1 MREPNSAGLAN
12 KGLSQHQAVV
22 QQPFIQQ
29 PINYR
34 GSQGPLGPSGPPTSS
49 SNPSNPNQLSLPQL
63 QDMAMRQQQQ
73 IEAQQQMLVA
83 KEQRL
88 KYLRQQDF
96 KQNQMAA
103 EYERLRRLREKVEAQ
118 EMKLRKLRA
127 MRGQSGPHAP
137 QDQVH
142 HVQQQQQM
150 RQPTSVSA
158 DLDSIRALFNEKEKE
173 LSLAVRKVEEL
184 THQLEDL
191 RTGRV
196 NNHYPP
202 QMVELERLRRE
213 LAYRK
218 QLNEQQN
225 NMIAQQRDQLSRG
238 HEEIAKIDNR
248 IMELQD
254 RLARKRMMNQQ
265 LANQI
270 SQATSAKQAQ
280 LRAIQ
285 QGMLRNKNKPVST
298 VEPFQRQA
306 AVAAAAAQAAAAVAS
321 AVASEENK
329 NNDPK
334 YQTLPY
340 STKFSGNPNQQ
351 QQQQNAMMKKIEALK
366 QEKENNNIDQ
376 DLPSPPPQIPGMQR
390 GNARLDHQGNY
401 DDNRVIN
408 NATKPISS
416 VAPITT
422 QNGLLDSPP
431 TSTSTPIVS
440 SASSLSQP
448 SLPPKP
454 ADRSPSPP
462 PYVPAPPPTAATNNE
477 VVVGKS
483 GSYQNTSNLSVSTH
497 PAEEGTSV
505 DDDMP
510 SAGEEN
516 DLDDKNNLM
525 VRPPNVHISIN
536 RRIEM
541 PPAFHFPED
550 QTPPSD
556 LVGNHHVA
564 TAANDATDNAQAAMY
579 PGMYQD
585 FENLTTE
592 EKYNLFGAAAA
603 ANQEHIIEEEDI
615 DETLNVVPDV
625 IESDIRD
632 PMPPGII
639 KKPSSSSGG
648 SSGDEK
654 ESRSRRIS
662 FDPLALLLDASL
674 EGELELVKKTAREV
688 PNPSAANDEGITALH
703 NAICAGH
710 IDIVRFLV
718 EFGCDVNAQDSDGW
732 TPLHCAASC
741 NNLEMVKFLVEHGAC
756 IFATTLS
763 DRETAAEKC
772 EEEEEGYRGC
782 FEYLCNIQEKLGMMN
797 NGEVFAVFDY
807 KAHRTDELDFNVGA
821 RLAVM
826 RRGDDCEKEW
836 WWCKLSESEGYVPR
850 NLLGLYPRV
859 TPMFSLNVPTSSLS
873 ASKSDS
879 ENQKTSEDEDVN
891 MSS

>member
-1 MREPNSAGLAN
+1 
-12 KGLSQHQAVV
+12 
-22 QQPFIQQ
+22 
-29 PINYR
+29 
-34 GSQGPLGPSGPPTSS
+34 
-49 SNPSNPNQLSLPQL
+49 
-63 QDMAMRQQQQ
+63 
-73 IEAQQQMLVA
+73 
-83 KEQRL
+83 
-88 KYLRQQDF
+88 
-96 KQNQMAA
+96 
-103 EYERLRRLREKVEAQ
+103 
-118 EMKLRKLRA
+118 
-127 MRGQSGPHAP
+127 
-137 QDQVH
+137 
-142 HVQQQQQM
+142 
-150 RQPTSVSA
+150 
-158 DLDSIRALFNEKEKE
+158 
-173 LSLAVRKVEEL
+173 
-184 THQLEDL
+184 
-191 RTGRV
+191 
-196 NNHYPP
+196 
-202 QMVELERLRRE
+202 
-213 LAYRK
+213 
-218 QLNEQQN
+218 
-225 NMIAQQRDQLSRG
+225 
-238 HEEIAKIDNR
+238 
-248 IMELQD
+248 MELQD

-321 AVASEENK
+321 VVASEENK

-340 STKFSGNPNQQ
+340 STKFSGQNQQ
-351 QQQQNAMMKKIEALK
+351 QIEMMKKIEALK
-366 QEKENNNIDQ
+366 QEKENNGNMD
-376 DLPSPPPQIPGMQR
+376 DLPSPPPIPSMQR
-390 GNARLDHQGNY
+390 GQVRLDHQGNF
-401 DDNRVIN
+401 DDNRVVN
-408 NATKPISS
+408 NTTKPISS

-422 QNGLLDSPP
+422 QNGIEPP
-431 TSTSTPIVS
+431 TSTSTPIVTP
-440 SASSLSQP
+440 SQP

-462 PYVPAPPPTAATNNE
+462 PYVPAPPPTSSNNE
-477 VVVGKS
+477 VVVGSK
-483 GSYQNTSNLSVSTH
+483 SYQNTSNLSVSTH

-510 SAGEEN
+510 SAGEDN
-516 DLDDKNNLM
+516 DDDKNLM

-556 LVGNHHVA
+556 LVGSHH
-564 TAANDATDNAQAAMY
+564 DATDNAGQAPNMY

-592 EKYNLFGAAAA
+592 EKYNLFGAAAS
-603 ANQEHIIEEEDI
+603 NIQDHIIEEEDI
-615 DETLNVVPDV
+615 DETLHVVPDV

-639 KKPSSSSGG
+639 KKPSSTSSSGG
-648 SSGDEK
+648 GGDEK

-797 NGEVFAVFDY
+797 NGEVFAVYEY
-807 KAHRTDELDFNVGA
+807 KKHRTDELDFNVGS
-821 RLAVM
+821 RLAVL
-826 RRGDDCEKEW
+826 RRGDDCEMEW
-836 WWCKLSESEGYVPR
+836 WWCGLSDQEGYIPR

-859 TPMFSLNVPTSSLS
+859 TPMFSLNVPTSS
-873 ASKSDS
+873 ASSSSSKKDS
-879 ENQKTSEDEDVN
+879 SSEQKTSEDEDVN

>member
-1 MREPNSAGLAN
+1 
-12 KGLSQHQAVV
+12 
-22 QQPFIQQ
+22 
-29 PINYR
+29 
-34 GSQGPLGPSGPPTSS
+34 
-49 SNPSNPNQLSLPQL
+49 
-63 QDMAMRQQQQ
+63 
-73 IEAQQQMLVA
+73 
-83 KEQRL
+83 
-88 KYLRQQDF
+88 
-96 KQNQMAA
+96 
-103 EYERLRRLREKVEAQ
+103 
-118 EMKLRKLRA
+118 MKLRKLRA
-127 MRGQSGPHAP
+127 LRG
-137 QDQVH
+137 
-142 HVQQQQQM
+142 QQQQQPNQ
-150 RQPTSVSA
+150 QPLMPASVSA
-158 DLDSIRALFNEKEKE
+158 DLDSIRSLFSEKEKE
-173 LSLAVRKVEEL
+173 LTLAVRKVEDL

-248 IMELQD
+248 ILELQD

-270 SQATSAKQAQ
+270 SAATSAKQAQ

-285 QGMLRNKNKPVST
+285 QGMMNRTSNKNKPVST

-321 AVASEENK
+321 AVEENK

-340 STKFSGNPNQQ
+340 NTKFVGPLPGSSGAND
-351 QQQQNAMMKKIEALK
+351 AMNKKIEALK
-366 QEKENNNIDQ
+366 QEKENNNLD
-376 DLPSPPPQIPGMQR
+376 DLPSPPPQIPMQR
-390 GNARLDHQGNY
+390 SRLDHQGNY
-401 DDNRVIN
+401 DQQVSTLGPLMDNRVVNIN
-408 NATKPISS
+408 TTKPISS
-416 VAPITT
+416 VAPVFTNASVSGQ
-422 QNGLLDSPP
+422 QNGAVE
-431 TSTSTPIVS
+431 PILTTVH
-440 SASSLSQP
+440 QP

-454 ADRSPSPP
+454 SAIASSVNERSISPP
-462 PYVPAPPPTAATNNE
+462 PYVPAPPPGATAAPPGGHNDSTIT
-477 VVVGKS
+477 VVK
-483 GSYQNTSNLSVSTH
+483 GSFNQSNLSVSTH

-510 SAGEEN
+510 SASEN
-516 DLDDKNNLM
+516 ESEDSASRGNLQNGAGLM
-525 VRPPNVHISIN
+525 VRPNHNVHISIN

-556 LVGNHHVA
+556 LVGG
-564 TAANDATDNAQAAMY
+564 DATDNPAANNLY
-579 PGMYQD
+579 QGLYQD

-592 EKYNLFGAAAA
+592 EKYQIFGAAAA
-603 ANQEHIIEEEDI
+603 AAATSSHSHQHQELLPEEEEH

-625 IESDIRD
+625 IESDIRH

-639 KKPSSSSGG
+639 KKNNSSNSG
-648 SSGDEK
+648 STETEK

-710 IDIVRFLV
+710 IEIVRFLV

-772 EEEEEGYRGC
+772 EEGEEGYRGC
-782 FEYLCNIQEKLGMMN
+782 FEYLCSIQEKLGIMN
-797 NGEVFAVFDY
+797 NGEVFAVYDY
-807 KAHRTDELDFNVGA
+807 NAHHSDELDFNVGT
-821 RLAVM
+821 RLSTL
-826 RRGDDCEKEW
+826 RRGDDFEKEW
-836 WWCKLSESEGYVPR
+836 WWCKIQGEKEGYVPR

-859 TPMFSLNVPTSSLS
+859 TPMFSLNIPEKSAGKMSESSS
-873 ASKSDS
+873 S
-879 ENQKTSEDEDVN
+879 ELKTSEDEEDVN

>member
-1 MREPNSAGLAN
+1 MTHVTHLTDSFLCF
-12 KGLSQHQAVV
+12 Q
-22 QQPFIQQ
+22 
-29 PINYR
+29 
-34 GSQGPLGPSGPPTSS
+34 
-49 SNPSNPNQLSLPQL
+49 
-63 QDMAMRQQQQ
+63 
-73 IEAQQQMLVA
+73 
-83 KEQRL
+83 
-88 KYLRQQDF
+88 
-96 KQNQMAA
+96 
-103 EYERLRRLREKVEAQ
+103 VEAQ

-127 MRGQSGPHAP
+127 LRGQQNSAE
-137 QDQVH
+137 
-142 HVQQQQQM
+142 QQKQLTQSP
-150 RQPTSVSA
+150 PTISA

-173 LSLAVRKVEEL
+173 LTLAVRKVEDL

-191 RTGRV
+191 RSGRV
-196 NNHYPP
+196 SNHYPP

-225 NMIAQQRDQLSRG
+225 NMISQQRDQLSRG
-238 HEEIAKIDNR
+238 HEEIAKMDNR
-248 IMELQD
+248 ILELQD

-285 QGMLRNKNKPVST
+285 QGMINRNKNKPVST

-306 AVAAAAAQAAAAVAS
+306 AISAAAAQAAAAVAS
-321 AVASEENK
+321 AVENCEDAK
-329 NNDPK
+329 F
-334 YQTLPY
+334 QTLP
-340 STKFSGNPNQQ
+340 F
-351 QQQQNAMMKKIEALK
+351 NAKQTNVMKKIEALK
-366 QEKENNNIDQ
+366 QENNNPELEEQ
-376 DLPSPPPQIPGMQR
+376 PQLPMQNR
-390 GNARLDHQGNY
+390 SRLDHQGNY
-401 DDNRVIN
+401 EGNNLDNR
-408 NATKPISS
+408 KPVRE
-416 VAPITT
+416 VAPVL
-422 QNGLLDSPP
+422 NGAEEKLEKQES
-431 TSTSTPIVS
+431 
-440 SASSLSQP
+440 
-448 SLPPKP
+448 
-454 ADRSPSPP
+454 SPP
-462 PYVPAPPPTAATNNE
+462 PYVPAPPPDGSTITVKGFNN
-477 VVVGKS
+477 
-483 GSYQNTSNLSVSTH
+483 QTNLSVSTH

-510 SAGEEN
+510 SASEN
-516 DLDDKNNLM
+516 ESEDSNSRLL
-525 VRPPNVHISIN
+525 VRPNVHISIN

-556 LVGNHHVA
+556 LVGNHQ
-564 TAANDATDNAQAAMY
+564 DSPDNSGGSY
-579 PGMYQD
+579 LYQD
-585 FENLTTE
+585 FEQLSTHE
-592 EKYNLFGAAAA
+592 SK
-603 ANQEHIIEEEDI
+603 EHLEEE
-615 DETLNVVPDV
+615 EEEMLHTVPDV
-625 IESDIRD
+625 IESDIRH

-639 KKPSSSSGG
+639 KKPNSDSSQ
-648 SSGDEK
+648 DEK

-782 FEYLCNIQEKLGMMN
+782 FEYLCNIQEKLGIMN
-797 NGEVFAVFDY
+797 NGEVFAVYDY
-807 KAHRTDELDFNVGA
+807 KAHRSDELDFGVGTRLNV
-821 RLAVM
+821 V
-826 RRGDDCEKEW
+826 RRGDDFEKEW
-836 WWCKLSESEGYVPR
+836 WWCKTDKEGYVPR
-850 NLLGLYPRV
+850 NLLGMYPRV
-859 TPMFSLNVPTSSLS
+859 TPMFSLNVPPTHLQD
-873 ASKSDS
+873 SK
-879 ENQKTSEDEDVN
+879 EVEDEDVA

>member
-1 MREPNSAGLAN
+1 MISR
-12 KGLSQHQAVV
+12 KKCRTH
-22 QQPFIQQ
+22 
-29 PINYR
+29 
-34 GSQGPLGPSGPPTSS
+34 GPQEGMTHFL
-49 SNPSNPNQLSLPQL
+49 LEL
-63 QDMAMRQQQQ
+63 Q
-73 IEAQQQMLVA
+73 
-83 KEQRL
+83 
-88 KYLRQQDF
+88 
-96 KQNQMAA
+96 
-103 EYERLRRLREKVEAQ
+103 VEAQ

-127 MRGQSGPHAP
+127 MRGQNPE
-137 QDQVH
+137 QVQMH
-142 HVQQQQQM
+142 QQQQM
-150 RQPTSVSA
+150 SRQPPTSVSA

-248 IMELQD
+248 ILELQD

-334 YQTLPY
+334 YGTLPY
-340 STKFSGNPNQQ
+340 GTKFSGQAPQSGSGQ
-351 QQQQNAMMKKIEALK
+351 APPQNNALITKKIEALK
-366 QEKENNNIDQ
+366 AEKENNNLD
-376 DLPSPPPQIPGMQR
+376 DLPSPPPQIPRQ
-390 GNARLDHQGNY
+390 RLDHQGNY
-401 DDNRVIN
+401 DDNR
-408 NATKPISS
+408 KPINS
-416 VAPITT
+416 VAPIP
-422 QNGLLDSPP
+422 NGAMDPP
-431 TSTSTPIVS
+431 TSTSTPN
-440 SASSLSQP
+440 
-448 SLPPKP
+448 LPPKP
-454 ADRSPSPP
+454 PQQASDRSPSPP
-462 PYVPAPPPTAATNNE
+462 PYVPAPPPTGVPPTGPPNNE
-477 VVVGKS
+477 VVVGKN
-483 GSYQNTSNLSVSTH
+483 YQNTSNLSVSTH

-510 SAGEEN
+510 SAEEN
-516 DLDDKNNLM
+516 DDEKLL
-525 VRPPNVHISIN
+525 VRPPMPNVHISIN

-556 LVGNHHVA
+556 LVGNHM
-564 TAANDATDNAQAAMY
+564 DSPDNAGAQYY
-579 PGMYQD
+579 PMYQD

-592 EKYNLFGAAAA
+592 EKYNLFGGKQ
-603 ANQEHIIEEEDI
+603 QEIMTEIEEEDS
-615 DETLNVVPDV
+615 DLLNVVPDV

-639 KKPSSSSGG
+639 KKPNSSASSG
-648 SSGDEK
+648 SDEK
-654 ESRSRRIS
+654 EAPRSRRIS

-710 IDIVRFLV
+710 IEIVRFLV

-797 NGEVFAVFDY
+797 NGEVFAVYDY
-807 KAHRTDELDFNVGA
+807 KAHRTDELDFSVGS
-821 RLAVM
+821 RLAVL

-836 WWCKLSESEGYVPR
+836 WWCKLSENEGYVPR

-859 TPMFSLNVPTSSLS
+859 TPMFSLNVPSEAS
-873 ASKSDS
+873 AVKSDQG
-879 ENQKTSEDEDVN
+879 EQKTSEDEDFN
-891 MSS
+891 MSSS